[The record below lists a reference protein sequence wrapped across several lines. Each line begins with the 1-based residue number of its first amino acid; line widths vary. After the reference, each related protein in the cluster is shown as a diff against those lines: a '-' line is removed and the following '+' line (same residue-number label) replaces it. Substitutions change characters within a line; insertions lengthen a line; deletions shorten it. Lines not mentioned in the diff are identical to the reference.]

1 MFFLYCNVRP
11 KMFSCRV
18 LHVGRLSV
26 LMDSDENNLKTISKF
41 KFACFPAEFNSH
53 RGKLFTLCSNI
64 LSCSNTIAKLNPFLK
79 MLFRFFSIWPQSL
92 LIFSN
97 PKSRHFWLQKLKLRC
112 FVANVANL
120 NIRIFKSASDI
131 RGQSASRAVLCDAI
145 LLNAVSYKYNT
156 IHIQYHTNTIQ

>member
-1 MFFLYCNVRP
+1 MFYIVCNVLILQCFYSVYNVLILHCFYIDRNVLKLQCFLNVFCINIAMFSKMFFVLILQCFQKCFLYCNVRP

-79 MLFRFFSIWPQSL
+79 MLFRFFSI
-92 LIFSN
+92 
-97 PKSRHFWLQKLKLRC
+97 
-112 FVANVANL
+112 
-120 NIRIFKSASDI
+120 
-131 RGQSASRAVLCDAI
+131 
-145 LLNAVSYKYNT
+145 
-156 IHIQYHTNTIQ
+156 